1 MNVAIIRADAS
12 HAAMIASIGKK
23 SFRNA
28 FEHLFKNREELFEYL
43 EQTYDPVKLVKSIRK
58 DNNIYFLAWQDGD
71 PVGFVKVKKH
81 SLNENIESPV
91 QMELQKLYVL
101 PEHQGHGS
109 GTALLR
115 EVEQLADALG
125 PDYIWLDTHVHN
137 EKAIRLYEKHG
148 FKKVGKHH
156 FTIGSQ
162 TFHYHVM
169 GLPVVRRS
177 RVGLP
182 DRVFQGRI

>member
-1 MNVAIIRADAS
+1 MNVTIIRADVS
-12 HAAMIASIGKK
+12 HAAMIATIGKK

-28 FEHLFKNREELFEYL
+28 FEHLFKNREELFDYL
-43 EQTYDPVKLVKSIRK
+43 EHTYNPVKLVRSIRK
-58 DNNIYFLAWQDGD
+58 ENNIYFIAWHDGE

-81 SLNENIESPV
+81 SLNEHIESPV

-101 PEHQGHGS
+101 PEHQRCGA

-115 EVEQLADALG
+115 EVQQLAQALG
-125 PDYIWLDTHVHN
+125 PDYIWLDTHIQN
-137 EKAIRLYEKHG
+137 ERAIRLYEKHG

-162 TFHYHVM
+162 TFYYHVM
-169 GLPVVRRS
+169 GFRQTVSV
-177 RVGLP
+177 
-182 DRVFQGRI
+182 